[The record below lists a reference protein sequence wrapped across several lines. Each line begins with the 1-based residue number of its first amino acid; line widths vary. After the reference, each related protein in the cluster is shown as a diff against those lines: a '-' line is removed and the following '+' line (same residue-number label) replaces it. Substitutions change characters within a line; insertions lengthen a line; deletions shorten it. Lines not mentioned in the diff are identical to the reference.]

1 MKAVSNSGPL
11 IHLAKISALWLLW
24 NLFDEI
30 VIPVEV
36 KRDVVDIGL
45 ALGYDD
51 AKIIERAISEGKIKV
66 IKYTTKKLKFPGK
79 FRIKKAEIIAL
90 LLAKQLNYI
99 FLCDDDEAR
108 RLARK
113 FGVQVKGSVGII
125 ILAFK
130 HGLITKD
137 AAIKY
142 LNKLKLV
149 MYLSDDVFSYIMKT
163 LKSD

>member
-1 MKAVSNSGPL
+1 M
-11 IHLAKISALWLLW
+11 
-24 NLFDEI
+24 
-30 VIPVEV
+30 
-36 KRDVVDIGL
+36 
-45 ALGYDD
+45 
-51 AKIIERAISEGKIKV
+51 
-66 IKYTTKKLKFPGK
+66 
-79 FRIKKAEIIAL
+79 
-90 LLAKQLNYI
+90 LAKQLNYI